1 MRNQTNQ
8 VYEEIKKRIMDGVYH
23 PSESLVEMTLAADFG
38 VSRNTVKKAL
48 LMLERENLVVIEES
62 KRARVRSFSI
72 DEMLQYLALRELIEG
87 FVARLAVP
95 AMKDADIEEMR
106 AIYADMERCH
116 QAHELMEYSR
126 NNWKFHDVLYR
137 ACPNRPAVEMVMSIK
152 NQFKRYNVRTIL
164 VKGRD
169 EKSISEHAAIL
180 AAIVARDAGE
190 AERCIRT
197 HIANMADVIRR
208 NAEILF

>member
-23 PSESLVEMTLAADFG
+23 PSESLTEMTLAADFG

-72 DEMLQYLALRELIEG
+72 DEMLQYLALRELVEG
-87 FVARLAVP
+87 FIARLAVVS
-95 AMKDADIEEMR
+95 MTEADLAEMR
-106 AIYADMERCH
+106 AIYAEMRRCH
-116 QAHELMEYSR
+116 EAHELMEYSR
-126 NNWKFHDVLYR
+126 NNWKFHDVIYR

-152 NQFKRYNVRTIL
+152 NQFRRYNVRTIL

-169 EKSISEHAAIL
+169 EKSIAEHAAIL
-180 AAIVARDAGE
+180 AALEKRDADE
-190 AERCIRT
+190 AERCIRL
-197 HIANMADVIRR
+197 HIANMSAVIRD
-208 NAEILF
+208 NAQILF